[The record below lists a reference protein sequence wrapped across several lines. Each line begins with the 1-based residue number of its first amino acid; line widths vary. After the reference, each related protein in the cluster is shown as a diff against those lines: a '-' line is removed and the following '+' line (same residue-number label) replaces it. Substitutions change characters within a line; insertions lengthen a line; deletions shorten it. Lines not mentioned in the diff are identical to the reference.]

1 MLSPSNWISNGGC
14 ACLTELSLVDELRA
28 VHRIL
33 EEAHVAN
40 ALCGGMAA
48 NLYRTGVR
56 ATTDVDVYIACSA
69 PELVN
74 LANLFE
80 ERGWTAHP
88 AWRKAALLR
97 LERAD
102 KPKVDLLVA
111 ATELERIAV
120 ERARPAQIEDI
131 RMRVLRAEDLI
142 VFKLVAGRARDYA
155 DVAAIIN
162 AQVDRLDDIYIER
175 ALRELDM
182 VERWARAV
190 EMAEVDKD
198 DVD

>member
-1 MLSPSNWISNGGC
+1 MRAPNNWTSSGGC

-28 VHRIL
+28 VHQVL

-69 PELVN
+69 PELVR
-74 LANLFE
+74 LAKAFE
-80 ERGWTAHP
+80 ERGWAAHP
-88 AWRKAALLR
+88 AWRKAELLR
-97 LERAD
+97 LERDD

-111 ATELERIAV
+111 ATQFERLAV
-120 ERARPAQIEDI
+120 ERARQAQIEDLRI
-131 RMRVLRAEDLI
+131 RVLRAEDLI
-142 VFKLVAGRARDYA
+142 VFKLVAGRVRDYA

-162 AQVDRLDDIYIER
+162 AQTDRLDDIYIER
-175 ALRELDM
+175 SLREFDM
-182 VERWARAV
+182 DERWGRAV
-190 EMAEVDKD
+190 EMAVVDKD
-198 DVD
+198 DID